1 MSKPPPQHQL
11 KNANNSLS
19 LPVSDKQSNDS
30 RQLLLAHLYNYFKTN
45 GLEETAQAL
54 LIECNNTIPKA
65 TTNSKGYSL
74 DNSGPDQKDTFL
86 DQWWGLLWSIQ
97 SSINPNLNQMTNPS
111 GILTPQHQMI
121 VQQRMLQQQQ
131 QQAQQQQQQAQQ
143 QQAQQQQQQ
152 QQLLQQQRLQQQAM
166 IQQQH
171 QQQLI
176 NNLGARQQQVGLSTT
191 TNQMGPP
198 GSNSNN
204 LQSNMSP
211 NNEQLQSQARLQQL
225 KLQFQQH
232 KHNKHQK
239 NQ

>member
-131 QQAQQQQQQAQQ
+131 QQQQQSSQQ
-143 QQAQQQQQQ
+143 
-152 QQLLQQQRLQQQAM
+152 
-166 IQQQH
+166 
-171 QQQLI
+171 
-176 NNLGARQQQVGLSTT
+176 
-191 TNQMGPP
+191 
-198 GSNSNN
+198 
-204 LQSNMSP
+204 
-211 NNEQLQSQARLQQL
+211 
-225 KLQFQQH
+225 
-232 KHNKHQK
+232 
-239 NQ
+239 